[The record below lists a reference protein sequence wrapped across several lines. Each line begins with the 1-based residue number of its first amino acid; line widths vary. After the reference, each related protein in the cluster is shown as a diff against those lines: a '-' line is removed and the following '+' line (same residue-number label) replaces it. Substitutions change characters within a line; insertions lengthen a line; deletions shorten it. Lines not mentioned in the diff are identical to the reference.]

1 MKPDKLEKF
10 ILDHQQEFDFHEP
23 DPGLWDKINPQKP
36 VVRKIVNWNSIA
48 WKVAAGII
56 IFVASYF
63 FHDFMADDKQ
73 DNFAQNNPQQQDYD
87 MVEFEQME
95 TLMEAEVYYSSQI
108 KSAKT
113 EIEKLTNND
122 AFIMKDVQYDLIE
135 LDDVFKAL
143 KNDLNENSG
152 NEEVVEAMIQNYRL
166 RLQILNDILL
176 QLNKA
181 KKTQDDDTEENKI

>member
-23 DPGLWDKINPQKP
+23 DPGLWDKIHPQKP
-36 VVRKIVNWNSIA
+36 VRKTIKWNSIA
-48 WKVAAGII
+48 WRVAAGII

-63 FHDFMADDKQ
+63 FHDYMAKDKQ
-73 DNFAQNNPQQQDYD
+73 DNYVQTNPQQQDYET
-87 MVEFEQME
+87 VEFKQME

-113 EIEKLTNND
+113 EIETLTIDD

-135 LDDVFKAL
+135 LDDVFKDL

-166 RLQILNDILL
+166 RLQILNDILS
-176 QLNKA
+176 QLKKA
-181 KKTQDDDTEENKI
+181 KKTQDDVTEKNEI